1 MLLGNL
7 RLVVA
12 VLTAVTVA
20 ALASEARPDSPTEE
34 TWHAYLELRLSAGA
48 RSAYL
53 FKALGPLGRTFT
65 ENCLDTEVGVYVE
78 MATCVQEGDALGKEC
93 LNASNALRQELNAQ
107 LREIGAASPTTNL
120 SVDVECRL
128 SRVAY
133 EFTALPP
140 LAEVARD
147 LHAGALPA
155 TGVVVN
161 RDTVLDGHFYN
172 WILHPC
178 DTRKKMKR
186 NELCVP
192 TVQKF
197 TARGGKG
204 PYLSKKE
211 RSDRLAHAAGAAEA
225 ARVQSVESSS
235 RITGAFGLEFGKAV
249 ALPWEAAE
257 INAMINLPPSP
268 EVFNYERRGWV
279 MFAPLSVPQAF
290 ADLTQTKFLALL
302 TPAVVDGALVPIN
315 ISFSGRLDGDCA
327 RFKAAID
334 EALASKYGRHSEPS
348 TFTDAAKL
356 IRTKCERGGWTFSI
370 SYIDPV
376 GYELHNAQLKAEAD
390 EQKRGIRD
398 AARRDL

>member
-120 SVDVECRL
+120 SVDVECRS

-290 ADLTQTKFLALL
+290 ADLHANKVPRAADACCGGRGTRPHQHLVQWEAGWRLREVQGRDRRSTGFEVRSAFR
-302 TPAVVDGALVPIN
+302 AVDVHRCRQADPHEVRAR
-315 ISFSGRLDGDCA
+315 RLDLLD
-327 RFKAAID
+327 
-334 EALASKYGRHSEPS
+334 L
-348 TFTDAAKL
+348 
-356 IRTKCERGGWTFSI
+356 
-370 SYIDPV
+370 
-376 GYELHNAQLKAEAD
+376 LH
-390 EQKRGIRD
+390 
-398 AARRDL
+398 